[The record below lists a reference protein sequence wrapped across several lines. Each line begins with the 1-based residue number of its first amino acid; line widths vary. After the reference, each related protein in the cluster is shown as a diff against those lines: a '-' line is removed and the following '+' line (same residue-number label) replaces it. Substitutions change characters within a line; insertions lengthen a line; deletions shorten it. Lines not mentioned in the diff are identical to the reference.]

1 MPEEHGCK
9 RAVCITNVPSRFSRV
24 QLFVTPWAVALQASL
39 SMGFSRLLCPWDSP
53 GKNTG
58 VGCHAS
64 SRGSST
70 PRDQKHISL
79 VSSAARW
86 VLDQWHCLGIL
97 YYQCLGTSVPSI
109 PITRVQHSDA
119 IHIPVQ
125 ATEKCVKPH
134 PYVLGERLLHERL

>member
-53 GKNTG
+53 GRIQEWVAMPPPGDLQLPGIRNTSL
-58 VGCHAS
+58 S
-64 SRGSST
+64 S
-70 PRDQKHISL
+70 P
-79 VSSAARW
+79 AAGW
-86 VLDQWHCLGIL
+86 VLDHWHCLGIP

-119 IHIPVQ
+119 IHTPVQ
-125 ATEKCVKPH
+125 ATEKCMKPH